1 MFDAEYVINST
12 RYTLW
17 DIKSMA
23 VNFMQQLLQI
33 LTDLDNF
40 SMKLTSNE

>member
-1 MFDAEYVINST
+1 MT
-12 RYTLW
+12 
-17 DIKSMA
+17 